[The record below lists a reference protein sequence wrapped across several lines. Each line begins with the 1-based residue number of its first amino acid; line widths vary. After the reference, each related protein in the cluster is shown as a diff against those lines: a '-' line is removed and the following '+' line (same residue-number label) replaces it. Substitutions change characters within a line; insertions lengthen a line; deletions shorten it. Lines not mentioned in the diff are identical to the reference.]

1 MKFYDFKSN
10 NRFLPGS
17 ILQTFACKISFICIK
32 FPGSGLQKS
41 KIKDEKDANLGT
53 ITKIPIINRKKKK
66 NETSQSYLTSE
77 ICDGHVIF
85 FSAVYIFQIAAY
97 FLDIYSFIL

>member
-1 MKFYDFKSN
+1 M
-10 NRFLPGS
+10 
-17 ILQTFACKISFICIK
+17 K

-53 ITKIPIINRKKKK
+53 ITKIPITNRKKKK

-85 FSAVYIFQIAAY
+85 FQLCIF
-97 FLDIYSFIL
+97 SR